1 MLLGLKYDLIIHLGL
16 TVAIA
21 ILLLLN
27 YADFPDTKVFSLDL
41 VLNSASSVFAISN
54 AALSL
59 LNLVVELMSRPSD
72 GWNLLGL
79 VGGSNEKIKLENEKL
94 NYARNFLTAS
104 SLVLLGIQHGQ
115 HSSDRLLACVVC
127 TAILRFSDLCLD
139 VENVLQIQCEGY
151 EKAIE
156 SGIGKNM
163 SMRSIKALMVGV
175 LLIATIILQSIFM
188 NNEGIDLEG
197 KNNDDDIML
206 VIILSLSGLHLLL
219 ILLHL
224 ILNALD
230 LGKGFCVGCLQGSTK
245 GANENCDNV
254 SIHMLNE
261 IPPVSKLVFTANLLL
276 LAIVMGERIEDNKDI
291 HLMVWSACLL
301 GSADFIARN
310 HV

>member
-206 VIILSLSGLHLLL
+206 VIILSASGLHLLL

>member
-16 TVAIA
+16 SVTIA

-206 VIILSLSGLHLLL
+206 VIILSASGLHLLL